1 MSNYVRVKLPGGCY
15 FFTLVTF
22 NRHKFLTSEP
32 ARLILRRVW
41 KDVQR
46 KHPFNVGAICLLP
59 DHLRCIWSLPEGD
72 DDYPKRWRLIK
83 GKFSRRYL
91 MAGGIAG
98 ERNQSRRKKREAAV
112 WQRRY
117 WEHTIRDDT
126 DFAMHF
132 DLSYFNPVKH
142 GLVTK
147 PHDWKGSS
155 IVI

>member
-1 MSNYVRVKLPGGCY
+1 
-15 FFTLVTF
+15 
-22 NRHKFLTSEP
+22 
-32 ARLILRRVW
+32 
-41 KDVQR
+41 
-46 KHPFNVGAICLLP
+46 
-59 DHLRCIWSLPEGD
+59 
-72 DDYPKRWRLIK
+72 
-83 GKFSRRYL
+83 

-132 DLSYFNPVKH
+132 NYILFQSGKTWPRDQGH
-142 GLVTK
+142 TIG
-147 PHDWKGSS
+147 KGQAF

>member
-1 MSNYVRVKLPGGCY
+1 
-15 FFTLVTF
+15 
-22 NRHKFLTSEP
+22 
-32 ARLILRRVW
+32 
-41 KDVQR
+41 
-46 KHPFNVGAICLLP
+46 
-59 DHLRCIWSLPEGD
+59 
-72 DDYPKRWRLIK
+72 
-83 GKFSRRYL
+83 

-98 ERNQSRRKKREAAV
+98 ERNQARRKKREAAV
-112 WQRRY
+112 WLRRY